1 MPNAYT
7 TVTHQSYG
15 ERLSSSLIVSLMGI
29 ILFFSAFPILFWNE
43 GHSVHR
49 AQALEEGE
57 KIVVPIDM
65 NNVLENNNGKLVHL
79 SGRATTD
86 EVLTDIEFGVEVAS
100 VIKLRRVVEMYQW
113 EESANS
119 ETEGHWGGDTTT
131 TTEYKYSQ
139 IWSANLI
146 KSNTFHQSES
156 YHNPSEMP
164 INGETFTAQQVTL
177 GEFNLSNSLIGRI
190 NKYRDLLLSENMQ
203 GQVLKKI
210 SPELG
215 TYFSAPYFY
224 VGENP
229 SKDHQIGDLR
239 IKFEVVQ
246 PTTISVVAEQQV
258 GARLTAYM
266 TQVDEPLELFYY
278 DTVTAEEMFKREKEA
293 NVMKTWFIRL
303 GGFFMMFIGILM
315 VLSVLTILASIVPF
329 LGKFVGVLSA
339 IASFFIAAIFS
350 LITIGIAW
358 LFYRPLLSVILFT
371 IAGVF
376 LYLLKFMRKKP
387 QQIMTPEMGIIP
399 QQPMGMVPQQLA
411 GMVPQQLAG
420 MVPQQAVIAQPMR
433 VPQQQAVAPQP
444 PMGMIPQQQAV
455 VPQQAVIA
463 QPMLIPQPPMG
474 VIPQQ
479 QAVVPQQVA
488 MVPQQQAV
496 AHQQVAMVPQQQA
509 VAPQQVVM
517 VPQQQAVAPQ
527 QVVMVPQQQA
537 VAPQQVVMVP
547 QQQAVAPQQVVMVPQ
562 QQAVAPQQ
570 VVMVPQQQ
578 AVAPQPTLFQTLGN
592 NSLMQ
597 TGQNEGTGLAF
608 ETVVPQKV

>member
-7 TVTHQSYG
+7 AVTHQSYG
-15 ERLSSSLIVSLMGI
+15 ERLSSSLIVALMGI
-29 ILFFSAFPILFWNE
+29 ILFFAAFPVLFLNE
-43 GHSVHR
+43 GRSVHR

-79 SGRATTD
+79 SGRTTTD
-86 EVLTDIEFGVEVAS
+86 EVLTDIEFGVEIAS

-113 EESANS
+113 EESVNS

-131 TTEYKYSQ
+131 TAKSKYSH

-146 KSNTFHQSES
+146 DSDKFPEGHRNLK
-156 YHNPSEMP
+156 EMK
-164 INGETFTAQQVTL
+164 ISGETFTAQQVTL
-177 GEFNLSNSLIGRI
+177 GEFNLSNTLIGRI
-190 NKYRDLLLSENMQ
+190 NKYRDLQLDENMQ
-203 GQVLKKI
+203 RQVLEKL
-210 SPELG
+210 S
-215 TYFSAPYFY
+215 TYEGKTDFSAPYFY
-224 VGENP
+224 VVKNP
-229 SKDHQIGDLR
+229 KDHQIGDLR

-258 GARLTAYM
+258 GARLTTYM
-266 TQVDEPLELFYY
+266 TQVDEPLELFAYGK
-278 DTVTAEEMFKREKEA
+278 VIAEEMFKRAKEA

-315 VLSVLTILASIVPF
+315 VLSVLTILASIIPF

-358 LFYRPLLSVILFT
+358 VFYRPLLSVILFV
-371 IAGVF
+371 IASIF

-387 QQIMTPEMGIIP
+387 QQIVTPEMGIIP

-411 GMVPQQLAG
+411 GMVPQQ
-420 MVPQQAVIAQPMR
+420 AVIAQPMLA
-433 VPQQQAVAPQP
+433 PQQQAVAPQP
-444 PMGMIPQQQAV
+444 PMGVIPQQQVV

-463 QPMLIPQPPMG
+463 QPMLVPQQQAVAPQPLMG

-479 QAVVPQQVA
+479 QAVVPQQVV

-496 AHQQVAMVPQQQA
+496 APQQMMMVPQQQA

-517 VPQQQAVAPQ
+517 VPQQQT
-527 QVVMVPQQQA
+527 
-537 VAPQQVVMVP
+537 
-547 QQQAVAPQQVVMVPQ
+547 
-562 QQAVAPQQ
+562 
-570 VVMVPQQQ
+570 
-578 AVAPQPTLFQTLGN
+578 VAPQPALFQTLGN

-597 TGQNEGTGLAF
+597 QNEGTGLAF